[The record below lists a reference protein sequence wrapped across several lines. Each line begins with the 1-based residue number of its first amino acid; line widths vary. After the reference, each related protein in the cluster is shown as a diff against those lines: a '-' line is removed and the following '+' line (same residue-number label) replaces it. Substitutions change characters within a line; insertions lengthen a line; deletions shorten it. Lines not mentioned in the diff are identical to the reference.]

1 MSATAHRVPH
11 SHPMSLVLYRACG
24 APLCQWFYPAPT
36 VPPHVQCAKLVP
48 ICPGVTPTH
57 IFPTAGLENLELLVH
72 PPRIEHPITIQRPNV
87 DYREVQGKQ
96 G

>member
-1 MSATAHRVPH
+1 
-11 SHPMSLVLYRACG
+11 MSLVLYRACG

-36 VPPHVQCAKLVP
+36 VPPHVQCAKLMP

-72 PPRIEHPITIQRPNV
+72 PPRSEHPITIQRPNV

>member
-1 MSATAHRVPH
+1 MPQLTGCPTAILCLWCYTVPAVLPSA
-11 SHPMSLVLYRACG
+11 SG
-24 APLCQWFYPAPT
+24 YPAPT

-57 IFPTAGLENLELLVH
+57 VFPTAGLENLELLVH